1 MGDMA
6 MRRGEKEI
14 EDREEIEEIIGR
26 ALVCRLGMVDEGRPY
41 VVPLSFG
48 YEGGCLYLH
57 SASAGRKIEVLRRSP
72 EVCFEMDVDCEVAR
86 AEQACQWG
94 MRFRSIIGFG
104 RVEFLEDAAEK
115 RKGLEVIMAHYA
127 ESGERFSFA
136 DREVERT
143 VVIRVEI
150 ENMSG
155 KKSGYD

>member
-26 ALVCRLGMVDEGRPY
+26 ALVCRLGMVDAGKPY

-48 YEGGCLYLH
+48 YEEGSLYLH
-57 SASAGRKIEVLRRSP
+57 SASAGRKVEVLRQSP
-72 EVCFEMDVDCEVAR
+72 EICFEMDVDCEVAR
-86 AEQACQWG
+86 GEQACQWG

-104 RVEFLEDAAEK
+104 RAEFLEDVAEK

-127 ESGERFSFA
+127 EAGERFAFA
-136 DREVERT
+136 DREVART

-150 ENMSG
+150 ESISG
-155 KKSGYD
+155 KKSGY